1 MVRPV
6 DMFNIAKSGI
16 NASSTLLQTTS
27 KNIANVNTEGYVRER
42 TTFEGGILG
51 GVGEPTTER
60 VIDVFAQNQLRRDIT
75 KVGEF
80 EVYQQKASAIDNL
93 LASDANS
100 IAQGLS
106 EFFGSLQTAADDP
119 SNLSSRELVL
129 AQGRDVLR
137 RFGTVSDFLEE
148 KEKEVNLE
156 FTSMVNRANDL
167 IKNIGELN
175 NAIQVASG
183 DFGSAR
189 EPTTLMNQRD
199 KSIDELAELM
209 AIEVNDS
216 KSEPGSVNI
225 NLKTGESLV
234 LDDGS
239 FNLIEISSD
248 ADLGRK
254 QLQLSTE
261 FSGAKND
268 TKINLGE
275 TSLGGQIG
283 GLFRYRDEILA
294 PTQRDIGQMALAFAD
309 AVNSQNN
316 LGMDLDFQ
324 LGGNI
329 FNLPEFVGV
338 NYPGTPNGLP
348 VTGRVTPGSGEL
360 ITDADYKVT
369 VTSVTAGVPDE
380 VQLEMLNNDGT
391 PKMDASGNPVVYT
404 GITVGA
410 GFSELPGGLEI
421 DFEAAGGYSVGNE
434 FLFQPTK
441 YAAADIEL
449 ATDRP
454 QDLAFASPLRVQ
466 PDSDNLGTA
475 TVRQVT
481 VTNTTVD
488 PALGADASAFDGAGG
503 IHGVAGS
510 PSATVGAPAE
520 ILFTSPTDYQ
530 VLDSAGNVIT
540 NVSGVSDYDN
550 LLAQAEASGATPSWP
565 ASFSALDDYPGY
577 DLSLSGSPR
586 AGDSFTLSYN
596 ANGVNDN
603 TNALKMINLQDEK
616 LVQVSSDASN
626 EPRTL
631 FDAFSSVVGNVGEKA
646 ASADI
651 SLEAAEAMKSQ
662 SQEWFDSVSG
672 VSLDEEA
679 ANLIRFQ
686 QSYAAAARILST
698 AQDMFETILSAA
710 R

>member
-42 TTFEGGILG
+42 TTFEGGIVG

-106 EFFGSLQTAADDP
+106 AFFGSLQTAADDP

-137 RFGTVSDFLEE
+137 RFGTVSDFLEQ

-175 NAIQVASG
+175 NAIQVAGG

-199 KSIDELAELM
+199 KSIEELAELM
-209 AIEVNDS
+209 AIEVSDS

-225 NLKTGESLV
+225 NLKTGESLI

-239 FNLIEISSD
+239 FNLIEISTD

-261 FSGAKND
+261 FSGDKKD

-309 AVNSQNN
+309 AVNSQNK

-324 LGGNI
+324 LGGDI

-338 NYPGTPNGLP
+338 NYPGTPDGLP

-360 ITDADYKVT
+360 VTDADYKVT
-369 VTSVTAGVPDE
+369 VTSVSGGVPDE
-380 VQLEMLNNDGT
+380 VRLELLNADGT
-391 PKMDASGNPVVYT
+391 PKLDASGSPVIYP
-404 GITVGA
+404 GISVGA
-410 GFSELPGGLEI
+410 GFSELPAGLEI
-421 DFEAAGGYSVGNE
+421 DFEATGGYSVGNE
-434 FLFQPTK
+434 FLFQPAK

-454 QDLAFASPLRVQ
+454 QDLAFASPIRVQ

-475 TVRQVT
+475 TVKQVT

-488 PALGADASAFDGAGG
+488 PSLGDEASAFDGSGG

-520 ILFTSPTDYQ
+520 IQFTSPTDYR

-540 NVSGVSDYDN
+540 NVSGITDYDN
-550 LLAQAEASGATPSWP
+550 LLSQAEASGATPPWP

-577 DLSLSGSPR
+577 DLSLAGSPR
-586 AGDSFTLSYN
+586 AGDSFALSYN
-596 ANGVNDN
+596 TNGVNDN
-603 TNALKMINLQDEK
+603 TNALEMINLQDEK

-679 ANLIRFQ
+679 ANLVRFQ
-686 QSYAAAARILST
+686 QSYAAAARILTT
-698 AQDMFETILSAA
+698 AQQMFDTILSAA

>member
-60 VIDVFAQNQLRRDIT
+60 VIDIFAQNQLRRDIT
-75 KVGEF
+75 KVGEY

-119 SNLSSRELVL
+119 SNLATRELVL

-137 RFGTVSDFLEE
+137 RFETVADFLEA
-148 KEKEVNLE
+148 KEQEVNLE
-156 FTSMVNRANDL
+156 FSSMVNRANDL

-175 NAIQVASG
+175 NAIQVANG
-183 DFGSAR
+183 DFGSAQ

-199 KSIDELAELM
+199 NAINELAELM
-209 AIEVNDS
+209 AIDVKDS

-248 ADLGRK
+248 ADTSRK
-254 QLQLSTE
+254 QLQLSTD
-261 FSGAKND
+261 FNGNKQD

-275 TSLGGQIG
+275 TSLGGRIG

-309 AVNSQNN
+309 AVNSQNR

-324 LGGNI
+324 LGGDI
-329 FNLPEFVGV
+329 FTLPEFVGV
-338 NYPGTPNGLP
+338 NYEGTPASLP
-348 VTGRVTPGSGEL
+348 VTGRLTPGSGEL
-360 ITDADYKVT
+360 VTDADYKVT
-369 VTSVTAGVPDE
+369 VTSVAAGVPDE
-380 VQLEMLNNDGT
+380 IQLELLNSDGT
-391 PKMDASGNPVVYT
+391 PQLDASGNPVIYT
-404 GITVGA
+404 GIAVGS
-410 GFSELPGGLEI
+410 GFTQIPGGLEI
-421 DFEAAGGYSVGNE
+421 DFEATGGHSVGDE
-434 FLFQPTK
+434 FLFQPAK

-454 QDLAFASPLRVQ
+454 QDLAFASPLRAQ
-466 PDSDNLGTA
+466 PNTDNLGTA
-475 TVRQVT
+475 TVKEVS
-481 VTNTTVD
+481 VSNTTVD
-488 PALGADASAFDGAGG
+488 PSLGNDASAFNGAGG
-503 IHGVAGS
+503 IHDVAAS

-520 ILFTSPTDYQ
+520 ILFTSPTSYR
-530 VLDSAGNVIT
+530 VLDDAGNVIT
-540 NVSGVSDYDN
+540 NVSGISDYDN
-550 LLAQAEASGATPSWP
+550 LLAQAETTGASPAWP
-565 ASFSALDDYPGY
+565 ASFSALADYPGY
-577 DLSLSGSPR
+577 DLSLNGSPK
-586 AGDSFTLSYN
+586 AGDSFAFTYN
-596 ANGVNDN
+596 TNGVNDG
-603 TNALKMINLQDEK
+603 TNALEMIELQQEK

-631 FDAFSSVVGNVGEKA
+631 FDAFSSVVGKVGEKA

-679 ANLIRFQ
+679 ANLVRFQ
-686 QSYAAAARILST
+686 QTYAAAARILTT
-698 AQDMFETILSAA
+698 AQDMFDTILSAA

>member
-80 EVYQQKASAIDNL
+80 EIYQQKAAAIDNL

-119 SNLSSRELVL
+119 SNLATRELVL

-137 RFGTVSDFLEE
+137 RFETVSDFLEE

-175 NAIQVASG
+175 DAIQVARG
-183 DFGSAR
+183 DFGSAS

-199 KSIDELAELM
+199 KAIEELAELM
-209 AIEVNDS
+209 AIDVRDS

-225 NLKTGESLV
+225 NLKTGESLI

-239 FNLIEISSD
+239 FNLLEISSD
-248 ADLGRK
+248 GDVSRK

-261 FSGAKND
+261 FNGTKND

-275 TSLGGQIG
+275 TSLGGRIG
-283 GLFRYRDEILA
+283 GLFRFRDEVLA

-309 AVNSQNN
+309 AVNSQNR

-324 LGGNI
+324 LGGDI
-329 FNLPEFVGV
+329 FNLPEFIGV
-338 NYPGTPNGLP
+338 NYDGTPGNLP

-360 ITDADYKVT
+360 LTDADYKVT
-369 VTSVTAGVPDE
+369 VTSVAAGVPDE
-380 VQLEMLNNDGT
+380 VQLELLNSDGT
-391 PKMDASGNPVVYT
+391 PQLDASGNPVVYS

-410 GFSELPGGLEI
+410 GFTQLPGGLEI
-421 DFEAAGGYSVGNE
+421 DFEATGGHSVGDE
-434 FLFQPTK
+434 FLFQPAK

-449 ATDRP
+449 ATNRP
-454 QDLAFASPLRVQ
+454 QDLAFAAPLRVQ
-466 PDSDNLGTA
+466 PDADNLGTA
-475 TVRQVT
+475 TVKDVT
-481 VTNTTVD
+481 ITNTTVD
-488 PALGADASAFDGAGG
+488 ATLGSGASAFDGAGG
-503 IHGVAGS
+503 IHDVAAS

-520 ILFTSPTDYQ
+520 ILFTSPTSYR
-530 VLDSAGNVIT
+530 VLDDAGNVIT
-540 NVSGVSDYDN
+540 NVSGISDYDN
-550 LLAQAEASGATPSWP
+550 LLAQAEATGTSPAWP

-577 DLSLSGSPR
+577 DLSVDGSPK
-586 AGDSFTLSYN
+586 AGDSFAFSYN
-596 ANGVNDN
+596 TNGVNDG
-603 TNALKMINLQDEK
+603 TNALEMIELQQEK
-616 LVQVSSDASN
+616 LVQVSSDATN

-631 FDAFSSVVGNVGEKA
+631 FDAFSSLVGRVGEKA

-662 SQEWFDSVSG
+662 SQDWFDSVSG

-679 ANLIRFQ
+679 ANLVRFQ
-686 QSYAAAARILST
+686 QSYAAAARILTT
-698 AQDMFETILSAA
+698 AQDMFDTILSAA